1 MLPISRAGNF
11 PQTMYFLHLH
21 VWNGPFREVTKLKI
35 TVRMNYAPVSAYRMN
50 SLRSQSMNEGTT
62 MKIKFHRIDE
72 WSMKVCV
79 DRSGYECSSEWSIWS
94 TFRRSDLVNVF
105 YFSPTKTHIY
115 SCTRLASDRPTL
127 FAYTPDTHRGAVHGL
142 FIKSKKV
149 NILPLLTVFFF
160 FKMIAIKRKLTLFLS
175 NAPHA
180 DGFFVG
186 FVREIAGISR
196 VRARS
201 TERQSN
207 TMEFSLR
214 PIPAVCTFSMLMKT
228 TRR

>member
-1 MLPISRAGNF
+1 MERRYWNHSFDEIKALLRKPFCSWKEFSLRQSMLPISRAGNF

-50 SLRSQSMNEGTT
+50 SFRPQSMNEGTT

-105 YFSPTKTHIY
+105 YFSPTEEHTHILAPDSPLIARLY
-115 SCTRLASDRPTL
+115 LRTRQTL
-127 FAYTPDTHRGAVHGL
+127 TEVRF
-142 FIKSKKV
+142 
-149 NILPLLTVFFF
+149 TVY
-160 FKMIAIKRKLTLFLS
+160 L
-175 NAPHA
+175 
-180 DGFFVG
+180 
-186 FVREIAGISR
+186 
-196 VRARS
+196 
-201 TERQSN
+201 
-207 TMEFSLR
+207 
-214 PIPAVCTFSMLMKT
+214 
-228 TRR
+228 